1 MVHIFVINIFSMTL
15 KDLYDLKNLLP
26 QNRIDKINKFKREQ
40 DKIRCLLSYVLP
52 LVALSHF
59 KQQPSLNTTIYYDTN
74 GKPFFEGKSNPFFNI
89 SHSGDWVVCA
99 ISKQPVGIDIEA
111 VNNIDICLFSPYLSS
126 LEQQLFTDQKNEDL
140 SLFYRIW
147 TLKES
152 LLKTTG
158 HGLSYPLEK
167 ICFSEFITKNLDF
180 IMFENEKYNLKGIHL
195 DNHQLCI
202 CTKNISIEYSIK
214 ELTQND
220 LFLYKNH
227 VIQ

>member
-1 MVHIFVINIFSMTL
+1 M
-15 KDLYDLKNLLP
+15 
-26 QNRIDKINKFKREQ
+26 
-40 DKIRCLLSYVLP
+40 
-52 LVALSHF
+52 
-59 KQQPSLNTTIYYDTN
+59 
-74 GKPFFEGKSNPFFNI
+74 
-89 SHSGDWVVCA
+89 
-99 ISKQPVGIDIEA
+99 
-111 VNNIDICLFSPYLSS
+111 
-126 LEQQLFTDQKNEDL
+126 FTDQKNEDL